1 MPGIVLAALFLF
13 AVSLGAQE
21 RVASRFFPTAYGA
34 QTSGPVPRLAA
45 RADVPTALL
54 EAADSSL
61 FAELD
66 SEAEANGFV
75 RPLPKELDVDAR
87 SPVVKVVV
95 RNAFRI
101 RVHLENVPGSA
112 SLWIYG
118 AGETPQPV
126 AVTSTSVWTPSI
138 AGETAY
144 IVLDGA
150 STTPIRIREI
160 AELAGPVVKA
170 DDAPTCLIDANCVGT
185 SALEGIAT
193 LRGAI
198 GHLQFITA
206 RGPRACSGGLI
217 NDRQG
222 SGTPYLLTANHC
234 FSTQAEVDSLEV
246 FWDYRS
252 AYCAGPAPE
261 VRSMQ
266 RSIGGELVAT
276 SSESDFTL
284 VRLKT
289 VPAGRWHLGWD
300 AQPDAVRSGAVLHR
314 LSHPH
319 PTRSGPMPQSYS
331 TSTLT
336 GKSGLSCSGR
346 SRSDFI
352 YSDEGTG
359 GLYGGSS
366 GAPVIINDGGEVY
379 VVGQL
384 FGHCG
389 PEPGSGCSGKNQV
402 VDGSFASTYRA
413 IRQFI
418 DGTEVRLM
426 SDRFAIGVTYDAG
439 SGVRPM
445 TAIRYAPG
453 TALFWFTDPGNIEII
468 VKMIDACA
476 TPSANFWVYAGGTT
490 DVGYTISVRDTKT
503 DESKSYANPRGR
515 PAQTITDSAAF
526 ACQ

>member
-1 MPGIVLAALFLF
+1 MPRIVLVSLLLF

-21 RVASRFFPTAYGA
+21 RVASKYFPAAYGSQA
-34 QTSGPVPRLAA
+34 GGPAPRIAA
-45 RADVPTALL
+45 RADVPTAVLA
-54 EAADSSL
+54 AADSAL
-61 FAELD
+61 FAEID
-66 SEAEANGFV
+66 SESGTNGFV
-75 RPLPKELDVDAR
+75 RHLLKELIVDAR

-95 RNAFRI
+95 RNAHRI
-101 RVHLENVPGSA
+101 RVHLENVPSGA

-118 AGETPQPV
+118 AGEAPQPV

-150 STTPIRIREI
+150 SSAPIRIREI
-160 AELAGPVVKA
+160 AELAGPVAKP
-170 DDAPTCLIDANCVGT
+170 DDAPTCLIDANCIGT
-185 SALEGIAT
+185 SALKGIAA
-193 LRGAI
+193 LSGAI
-198 GHLQFITA
+198 GQLQFITA
-206 RGPRACSGGLI
+206 RGPRVCTGGLI

-234 FSTQAEVDSLEV
+234 ISTQAQVDSLEV

-252 AYCAGPAPE
+252 FYCAGPAPD
-261 VRSMQ
+261 VRSMP

-276 SSESDFTL
+276 SAVSDFTL
-284 VRLKT
+284 VRLKS

-300 AQPDAVRSGAVLHR
+300 AQRDALRSGAVLHR
-314 LSHPH
+314 LSHPY
-319 PTRSGPMPQSYS
+319 PTRPGPMPQSYS

-336 GKSGLSCSGR
+336 GKSGLSCADR

-366 GAPVIINDGGEVY
+366 GAPVIISDGDEVY

-389 PEPGSGCSGKNQV
+389 ADPWSGCSGKNQV
-402 VDGSFASTYRA
+402 IDGSFASTYRA

-426 SDRFAIGVTYDAG
+426 SDRFAVGVSYDLG
-439 SGVRPM
+439 SGARPM
-445 TAIRYAPG
+445 TAVRYAPE

-468 VKMIDACA
+468 VKMIDACS
-476 TPSANFWVYAGGTT
+476 TPSRTFWVYAGGTT
-490 DVGYTISVRDTKT
+490 DVAYTISVRDTKT
-503 DESKSYANPRGR
+503 GETRSYANPRGR
-515 PAQTITDSAAF
+515 PAQTVTDSGAF
-526 ACQ
+526 SCQ